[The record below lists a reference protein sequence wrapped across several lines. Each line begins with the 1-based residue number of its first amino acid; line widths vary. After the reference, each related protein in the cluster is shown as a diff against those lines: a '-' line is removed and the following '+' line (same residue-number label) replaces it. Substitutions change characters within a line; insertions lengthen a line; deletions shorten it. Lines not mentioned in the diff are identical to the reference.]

1 MTTSTLG
8 RPWAAIYRL
17 ARLWRAFLRRR
28 EVVAT
33 LRHAAQLDD
42 RLLRDVGLTR
52 DELREAMCELGESAW
67 LREHGGSLQKRMF
80 FDEYR

>member
-1 MTTSTLG
+1 MS
-8 RPWAAIYRL
+8 
-17 ARLWRAFLRRR
+17 
-28 EVVAT
+28 

>member
-1 MTTSTLG
+1 MS
-8 RPWAAIYRL
+8 
-17 ARLWRAFLRRR
+17 
-28 EVVAT
+28 

-52 DELREAMCELGESAW
+52 DEVREATCELGESAR

-80 FDEYR
+80 IDEDR